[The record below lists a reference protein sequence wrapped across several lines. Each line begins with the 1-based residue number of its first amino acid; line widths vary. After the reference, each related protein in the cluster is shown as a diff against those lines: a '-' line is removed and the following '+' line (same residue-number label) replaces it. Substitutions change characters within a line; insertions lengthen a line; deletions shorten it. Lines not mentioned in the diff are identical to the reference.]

1 MSGGLLFVKIRFMRL
16 SDVPAIVKIQEAV
29 TRRKVSKEFGKKVR
43 SFVKKGGGL
52 SLVAE
57 VGGEVAGYIVGD
69 IKTWGFGVEESG
81 WIEMVGV
88 HPGSMG
94 HGVGK
99 KLGGELLKNFRA
111 KGISSVH
118 TTARWDWGDMLAFF
132 KSLGF
137 EQSEFINLEKTLR
150 R

>member
-1 MSGGLLFVKIRFMRL
+1 MSIKIRFMREA
-16 SDVPAIVKIQEAV
+16 DVPAIVTIQEAV
-29 TRRKVSKEFGKKVR
+29 TRRKVSKEFSRKVR
-43 SFVKKGGGL
+43 SYVKKGGGL

-57 VGGEVAGYIVGD
+57 VGGEVAGYIIGD

-99 KLGGELLKNFRA
+99 KLGGELLRNFRV
-111 KGISSVH
+111 KGISSIH
-118 TTARWDWGDMLAFF
+118 TSARWDWGDMLAFF

>member
-1 MSGGLLFVKIRFMRL
+1 MAKIRVMSE
-16 SDVPAIVKIQEAV
+16 SDVPAIVRVQEAV
-29 TRRKVSKEFGKKVR
+29 TRRKVSVEFGKKVR
-43 SFVKKGGGL
+43 SYVKKRSGL
-52 SLVAE
+52 SLVADL
-57 VGGEVAGYIVGD
+57 GGEVAGYIIGD
-69 IKTWGFGVEESG
+69 VKTWGFGVEASG

-88 HPGSMG
+88 HPEYMG
-94 HGVGK
+94 QGIGQQ
-99 KLGGELLKNFRA
+99 LGIALLKGFRK

-137 EQSEFINLEKTLR
+137 EQSEFIHLKKDIR

>member
-1 MSGGLLFVKIRFMRL
+1 LSVKIRFMRE
-16 SDVPAIVKIQEAV
+16 SDVPAIVRIQEAV
-29 TRRKVSKEFGKKVR
+29 TRRKVSKEFGKKVK
-43 SFVKKGGGL
+43 SYVKKGGGL

-57 VGGEVAGYIVGD
+57 VGGDVAGYIIGD

-81 WIEMVGV
+81 WVEMVGV

-99 KLGGELLKNFRA
+99 RLGGALLKNFRA
-111 KGISSVH
+111 KGVGSIH
-118 TTARWDWGDMLAFF
+118 TSARWDWGDMLAFF

-137 EQSEFINLEKTLR
+137 EQSEFINLEKRLR